1 MQMYLLHK
9 NIDMPFS
16 LAVQEKS
23 MSDFE
28 KLCEEFAKTGIV
40 PPPACSLA
48 QTTPLGYISNLH
60 LKHQSHV
67 C

>member
-9 NIDMPFS
+9 NIGLLFQLEM
-16 LAVQEKS
+16 QEKS

-28 KLCEEFAKTGIV
+28 KLCDEFAKTGIV
-40 PPPACSLA
+40 PPPACSFA
-48 QTTPLGYISNLH
+48 QTTPLGYISSLYV
-60 LKHQSHV
+60 KHQFGI